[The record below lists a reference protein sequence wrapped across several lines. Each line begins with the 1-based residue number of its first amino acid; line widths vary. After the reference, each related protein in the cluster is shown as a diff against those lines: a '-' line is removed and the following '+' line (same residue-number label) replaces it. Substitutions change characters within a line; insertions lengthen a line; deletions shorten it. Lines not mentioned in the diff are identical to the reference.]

1 MHYPWTAL
9 TRNDIMHDIFEP
21 RHEPARGIYHA
32 FQTEATKRKGRSID
46 QWQAAER
53 DAVFREATHQAQKL
67 GLRVPTMDE
76 VVSAERYAAGSID
89 YGAQWSYCVVQ
100 EMRKAV

>member
-1 MHYPWTAL
+1 MQ
-9 TRNDIMHDIFEP
+9 DIFEP
-21 RHEPARGIYHA
+21 RHEPARSIYHA
-32 FQTEATKRKGRSID
+32 FQAEATKRKGRSID
-46 QWQAAER
+46 QWQAAEC

-89 YGAQWSYCVVQ
+89 YGAKWSYCVVE
-100 EMRKAV
+100 EMRKAFRTPSLEQSRE